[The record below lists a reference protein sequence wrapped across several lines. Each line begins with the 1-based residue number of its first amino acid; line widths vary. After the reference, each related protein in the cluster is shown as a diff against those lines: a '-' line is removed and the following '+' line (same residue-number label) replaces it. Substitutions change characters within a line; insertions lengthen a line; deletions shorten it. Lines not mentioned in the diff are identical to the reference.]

1 MGMDIKFKEKQVE
14 ALVYPTLRHFRKR
27 VNVLEN
33 SHMSPVCPSY
43 KSNMQINISTKMQEK
58 SVQYL
63 SPFSIKKTR
72 YFPQCCIYM
81 LYLYELSQP
90 TAFISLNTIQKLV
103 SV

>member
-33 SHMSPVCPSY
+33 SHISPICPSY

-63 SPFSIKKTR
+63 PSFSIKKTR

-81 LYLYELSQP
+81 FNMSYHNQQHL
-90 TAFISLNTIQKLV
+90 FR
-103 SV
+103 